1 VIKRPAP
8 KAMGLF
14 GLAAALLA
22 TTALSSANSAEPTRY
37 VMTAFTN
44 ASQSN
49 MSVYDSADGSRFTLQ
64 KPLAYTP
71 PKGLIRDPS
80 VIKRKDGF
88 YYVAY
93 TTGWT
98 GNTIGLARSKDL
110 VDWTFLRDVTVD
122 VSGSTN
128 TWAPEWFV
136 DADGSEHLILSVSTT
151 GIAGQFQPYR
161 ISAQD
166 SELANWSKPRPLSG
180 MGPNYIDAFVV
191 REGSQY
197 QAFAKNET
205 TKFIELLT
213 APSLDGPWQVKGG
226 GDWAGWGKF
235 LEGPA
240 LTRTPEGA
248 WRIYFDE
255 YMSKRYWYS
264 DSTDGFRTWTPKKE
278 LPELSGTVRH
288 FTVLKEGG
296 DQAVAAKPAEAHKIT
311 WDKYS
316 LKVDGNRIYS
326 WGGEFHPFR
335 VPSPDLWRDI
345 LQKMKA
351 SGYNTVAIYIDWGY
365 HSPKQ
370 GVYDF
375 SGIRDMDRVL
385 TMAKEEG
392 LYVITRAGPYVNAE
406 LTRGGFPGHLVN
418 QQARARTDA
427 PEYIQAADEWLS
439 QINKVIAR
447 HQLTTGQGTVIAHQI
462 ENELDVVGAPQQ
474 RYMQWLADKAR
485 ADGITVPLFHNDKG
499 RNGYWVPKGSNVPG
513 AVEGPTDLYA
523 FDGYPG
529 GSCKVD
535 STPSSP
541 GVAPDWGLYG
551 AGGAKGGASASPN
564 TPGFAAE
571 FGGGWFDYWGSNGDY
586 DCTAI
591 HRGVGY
597 QRVFYGTN
605 IANGLTIQSFYMTYG
620 GTSWGWSPAP
630 VVFSSY
636 DYGSAID
643 EARGLRDK
651 ARVMKQMGQFLN
663 AVPDLTRMDKGEAVV
678 PSNDKVR
685 VYHNVNAETGSHLY
699 VVIHNPSSATG
710 DEAFTFKV
718 KTRDGEYVV
727 PSRIKGQDSKML
739 MASYDLGGQ
748 RLVYSTSE
756 IQTHLPWN
764 GGDLALMYGRAGEA
778 GETVLRYAEAP
789 KVEVLEGQV
798 SSSFDAAKGDLKLSY
813 SHTGLARVRITGGGR
828 PPLVLLLAD
837 EATGQT
843 FWRQD
848 TAAGPTLQRGP
859 GLVRSASVKGAVLSL
874 TGDTETESALE
885 VFAPKGVKSVRWN
898 DAAVAAKATTSGSLL
913 ASKSLAGP
921 TAVTVPDLAKLD
933 WKTAAGSPESDPA
946 FDDSAW
952 AKAEGKRGGSTVRPP
967 TGQPALDMSTH
978 GFHHG
983 DVWYRGRYK
992 GRADIDTLTLH
1003 YGAGGA
1009 GMIQVWLDGKF
1020 LGQHE
1025 LDGGLPRP
1033 ITTGVA
1039 TFKLPEDL
1047 RGDGQHVLSVMV
1059 RNNGHN
1065 WDLDADDF
1073 HKEARGLVSASLS
1086 SPTSYSFAV
1095 PISWKI
1101 QGNKGGEDIADP
1113 VRGPMNEGGQYGE
1126 RNGWHL
1132 PGFPDQGWTKADM
1145 AAPAPYAGTTWYRTN
1160 FDLALPKDQD
1170 VTLGLTIGDPKTPR
1184 SPGRY
1189 RVLIFVNGWN
1199 MGQFIAHVGPQRTF
1213 VLPSGIVDL
1222 HGKNTIALAVT
1233 SDGAPGDALEAVK
1246 LEVLR
1251 NVEGGVPVARV
1262 PAPNY
1267 KQ

>member
-1 VIKRPAP
+1 MRSPLLL
-8 KAMGLF
+8 GLT
-14 GLAAALLA
+14 AALLA
-22 TTALSSANSAEPTRY
+22 TSALADPARY
-37 VMTAFTN
+37 TMTAFTN

-49 MSVYDSADGSRFTLQ
+49 MSVYDSADGTRFSLK
-64 KPLAYTP
+64 KPLAFTP

-80 VIKRKDGF
+80 VMKHTDGW
-88 YYVAY
+88 YYIAY
-93 TTGWT
+93 TTGWS
-98 GNTIGLARSKDL
+98 GDTIGLARSKDM
-110 VDWTFLRDVTVD
+110 VDWTYLRDVKIEVPG
-122 VSGSTN
+122 VTN
-128 TWAPEWFV
+128 SWAPEWFV
-136 DADGSEHLILSVSTT
+136 DDDGSVNLILSVSTT
-151 GIAGQFQPYR
+151 GQKGQFKAYR
-161 ISAQD
+161 
-166 SELANWSKPRPLSG
+166 LAATDGSLLNWSAPTVLSG
-180 MGPNYIDAFVV
+180 LGPNVIDTFVV
-191 REGSQY
+191 RQDSLY
-197 QAFAKNET
+197 QAFVKNET
-205 TKFIELLT
+205 TKYIELWT
-213 APSLDGPWQVKGG
+213 APSLDGPWQPKGT
-226 GDWAGWGKF
+226 GDWAGWGPR

-240 LTRTPEGA
+240 MARTPDGG
-248 WRIYFDE
+248 WRIYFDA
-255 YMSKRYWYS
+255 YQDKRYWYS
-264 DSTDGFRTWTPKKE
+264 DSKDGFRTWTPKTE

-296 DQAVAAKPAEAHKIT
+296 EQAVAAKPAQVHKIT

-316 LKVDGNRIYS
+316 LMVDGQRMFS

-335 VPSPDLWRDI
+335 APSPDLWRDI

-351 SGYNTVAIYIDWGY
+351 SGYNTVAIYFDWGY

-375 SGIRDMDRVL
+375 SGVRDMDRVL

-406 LTRGGFPGHLVN
+406 LTRGGFPGWLVN

-427 PEYIQAADEWLS
+427 PEYVTAADEWLT
-439 QINKVIAR
+439 QINAVIAR

-474 RYMQWLADKAR
+474 RYMKWLADKAK
-485 ADGITVPLFHNDKG
+485 ADGITVPIFHNDKG

-513 AVEGPTDLYA
+513 TVEGPNDLYA

-529 GSCKVD
+529 GNCKVD

-541 GVAPDWGLYG
+541 GVAPDWGIYG
-551 AGGAKGGASASPN
+551 TGGAKGGASASPN
-564 TPGFAAE
+564 TPGFLAE

-586 DCTAI
+586 DCTAL

-605 IANGLTIQSFYMTYG
+605 IANGLTLQSFYMTYG
-620 GTSWGWSPAP
+620 GTSWGWLPAP
-630 VVFSSY
+630 VVFTSY

-651 ARVMKQMGQFLN
+651 ARVMKQMGEFIA
-663 AVPDLTRMDKGEAVV
+663 AVPDLTRMDKGEAVA

-685 VYHNVNAETGSHLY
+685 VYHNVNVETGSHLY
-699 VVIHNPSSATG
+699 VVVHNPSSATG
-710 DEAFTFKV
+710 DEAFTFTV

-756 IQTHLPWN
+756 IQTHLKWN
-764 GGDLALMYGRAGEA
+764 DGDLALLYGRVGEA
-778 GETVLRYAEAP
+778 GETVLRYASAP
-789 KVEVLEGQV
+789 KVEVIEGDV
-798 SSSFDAAKGDLKLSY
+798 TSTFDAAKGDLKLTY
-813 SHTGLARVRITGGGR
+813 AHKGLARVRIIGGGR
-828 PPLVLLLAD
+828 SPLTLLLAD
-837 EATGQT
+837 AEAGQT
-843 FWRQD
+843 FWRRD
-848 TAAGPTLQRGP
+848 DVLVRGP
-859 GLVRSASVKGAVLSL
+859 GLVRGATIKGGVLSL
-874 TGDTETESALE
+874 TGDTETDSPLE
-885 VFAPKGVKSVRWN
+885 VFAPKAVTAVRWN
-898 DAAVAAKATTSGSLL
+898 GAKVAAKVTASGSLL
-913 ASKSLAGP
+913 ADKALAGP
-921 TAVTVPDLAKLD
+921 AAITLPDLTKLD
-933 WKTAAGSPESDPA
+933 WKTAPGSPEADLK
-946 FDDSAW
+946 FDDSVW
-952 AKAEGKRGGSTVRPP
+952 MKTEGRRSGSTVRGP
-967 TGQPALDMSTH
+967 TGQPALDMSTY
-978 GFHHG
+978 GFHNG
-983 DVWYRGRYK
+983 DVWYRGRYQ

-1009 GMIQVWLDGKF
+1009 GMLQVWLDGKF

-1039 TFKLPEDL
+1039 TFQIPAEL
-1047 RGDGQHVLSVMV
+1047 RGTGEHVLSVMV

-1086 SPTSYSFAV
+1086 GPGTYSFAV
-1095 PISWKI
+1095 PIAWKI

-1113 VRGPMNEGGQYGE
+1113 VRGSLNNGGQYGE
-1126 RNGWHL
+1126 REGWHL
-1132 PGFPDQGWTKADM
+1132 PGFPDAAWSKADM
-1145 AAPAPYAGTTWYRTN
+1145 AATQPYAGTTWYRTS
-1160 FDLALPKDQD
+1160 FDLALPKDHD
-1170 VTLGLTIGDPKTPR
+1170 VSLGLTIGDPDKPR
-1184 SPGRY
+1184 SPNKRY

-1213 VLPSGIVDL
+1213 VLPTGIIDPR
-1222 HGKNTIALAVT
+1222 GKNTIALAVT

-1246 LEVLR
+1246 LVNLR
-1251 NVEGGVPVARV
+1251 TVRGGLPVARV
-1262 PAPNY
+1262 AAPDF
-1267 KQ
+1267 KP